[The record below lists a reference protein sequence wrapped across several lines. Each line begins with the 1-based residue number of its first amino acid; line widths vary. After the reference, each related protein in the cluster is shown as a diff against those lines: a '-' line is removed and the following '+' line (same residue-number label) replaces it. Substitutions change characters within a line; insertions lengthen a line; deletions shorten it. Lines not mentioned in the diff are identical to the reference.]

1 VLISATLVAILRNPS
16 TYSAKF
22 AWKSRKTLI
31 IPMETKKEIAST
43 FYQLNIRHSYN
54 KAYLYQTDKVD
65 SPNCSCG
72 AKQTPEHFL
81 SSSRWYNSN
90 RQILRQDLDNCP
102 LTLSL
107 PLHTRREIEA
117 TLAFISRTRIGIRKW
132 YLGLDEGLD

>member
-1 VLISATLVAILRNPS
+1 
-16 TYSAKF
+16 
-22 AWKSRKTLI
+22 
-31 IPMETKKEIAST
+31 METKKEIAST